1 MEEKIPDGYYIPAHK
16 SLQEEIDR
24 CRKLLIQ
31 ELTGREEGYTDGKHL
46 IVGRRPLNCLEHIR

>member
-1 MEEKIPDGYYIPAHK
+1 MESDPTELYNLIEEK

-31 ELTGREEGYTDGKHL
+31 ELTGREEGYTDGKQL